1 MMRKK
6 FDTHIIYI
14 LPVLLLVFYSC
25 GDNPLFMK
33 THKFQDNQWK
43 QSEKPI
49 FKVNFPGDTITYD
62 VLFTLR
68 STIDYSYN
76 NIWLYITTK
85 GPECPECPTIG
96 SILKRAPVE
105 IKMAK
110 PNGQWIGNKS
120 GTYVDHKL
128 KFRQRRFCKGEY
140 SFEVE
145 QGVTVG
151 TLDELSDLT
160 VEVKPTVW

>member
-6 FDTHIIYI
+6 FDVHILYI

-43 QSEKPI
+43 QNEKPI

-76 NIWLYITTK
+76 NIWLYINTK
-85 GPECPECPTIG
+85 GPECKECPTIG
-96 SILKRAPVE
+96 SILRRAPVE

-110 PNGQWIGNKS
+110 PNGEWIGNKS

-145 QGVTVG
+145 QGVTIG

-160 VEVKPTVW
+160 IEVKPTVW